1 MEEFINEF
9 NNNNTKVTL
18 ENCHSHILY
27 FIKNNN
33 IQINNYE
40 EDMKETY
47 LKMLKNNYIFLV
59 NKELLSEIMIDIVY
73 RLSPKDELNIEMV
86 KNTFATWE
94 CDSSSEE
101 EDDEDN
107 ITWST
112 NNKRMNRMQQQ
123 NKLKNN

>member
-1 MEEFINEF
+1 MNKF
-9 NNNNTKVTL
+9 NSNNIKVTL

-47 LKMLKNNYIFLV
+47 LKMLNNNYIFLI

-107 ITWST
+107 IMWSS

>member
-1 MEEFINEF
+1 MNEF
-9 NNNNTKVTL
+9 NDNNIKVTI

-33 IQINNYE
+33 IEINNYE

-47 LKMLKNNYIFLV
+47 LKMLKNNYIFLI

-86 KNTFATWE
+86 KNAFATWE
-94 CDSSSEE
+94 CESSSEE
-101 EDDEDN
+101 EDYDNDEEN
-107 ITWST
+107 IMWSS
-112 NNKRMNRMQQQ
+112 NNKRMNKMQQL